1 MRIFL
6 IAGKA
11 GSGKTEVAKL
21 IKEYYIY
28 KLEKCVITEYSKTL
42 KTFTMEL
49 TDWDGNPNTKPRKYM
64 QELGDK
70 IRSIDEKYFI
80 NNMIDDI
87 KIYAEYT
94 DNLVV
99 GGVRLPAEIEDVKL
113 KLNST
118 SLFSIFENDEFPLV
132 LTSVPFPSTVTEKSV
147 GNMTSVTSMTA
158 SWNVVPCTPTWKSVF
173 SYFTSAK

>member
-113 KLNST
+113 NYDNVYAIYVENQFAQSKLTLEEQSHIT
-118 SLFSIFENDEFPLV
+118 ETALENYDEFDYILV
-132 LTSVPFPSTVTEKSV
+132 NDTKESLKEK
-147 GNMTSVTSMTA
+147 
-158 SWNVVPCTPTWKSVF
+158 VF
-173 SYFTSAK
+173 KFLEGIE